1 MLAMSITRDG
11 GEKKAEE
18 ETFQGVINCTP
29 RNSSAIFSLNG
40 SHTWG
45 DYSLI

>member
-1 MLAMSITRDG
+1 MLAISVTRDG
-11 GEKKAEE
+11 GEKAEE
-18 ETFQGVINCTP
+18 GTFQVVINCTP

>member
-1 MLAMSITRDG
+1 MLAMSVTRDG
-11 GEKKAEE
+11 GEKAEE
-18 ETFQGVINCTP
+18 GTFQVVINCTP
-29 RNSSAIFSLNG
+29 GNSSAIFSLNR